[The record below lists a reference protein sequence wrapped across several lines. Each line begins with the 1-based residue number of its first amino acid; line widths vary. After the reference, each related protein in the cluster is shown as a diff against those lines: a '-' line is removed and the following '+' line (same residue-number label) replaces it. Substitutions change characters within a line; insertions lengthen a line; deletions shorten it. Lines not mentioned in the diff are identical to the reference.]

1 MRMRV
6 HRPSPALVISC
17 IALAVA
23 LGGTSYATVFQVPR
37 NSVGPLQLKAN
48 AVVTRKIAGNAVTTA
63 KVLNG
68 TLVPADFRSSTLP
81 SGPAGPAGPAGPPG
95 MSGLERIEISSP
107 SNSNAS
113 KTLALPCPTGKRLV
127 GGGARL
133 NGTISDRLA
142 LQYSYPADDNT
153 YRARSVETAVTPAL
167 WGMTIFA
174 ICAVVT

>member
-1 MRMRV
+1 MRISLR
-6 HRPSPALVISC
+6 RPSPALVVSC

-23 LGGTSYATVFQVPR
+23 LGGTSYATVLQVPR
-37 NSVGPLQLKAN
+37 NSVGPAAAEGIAAVTN
-48 AVVTRKIAGNAVTTA
+48 AKIAGNAVTSA
-63 KVLNG
+63 KVKNRLAASRRLSRRTASAG
-68 TLVPADFRSSTLP
+68 PT
-81 SGPAGPAGPAGPPG
+81 GPAGPAGPAGPPG
-95 MSGLERIEISSP
+95 LSGLERIELSSP

-153 YRARSVETAVTPAL
+153 YRARSVETAVTPAR
-167 WGMTIFA
+167 GG
-174 ICAVVT
+174 